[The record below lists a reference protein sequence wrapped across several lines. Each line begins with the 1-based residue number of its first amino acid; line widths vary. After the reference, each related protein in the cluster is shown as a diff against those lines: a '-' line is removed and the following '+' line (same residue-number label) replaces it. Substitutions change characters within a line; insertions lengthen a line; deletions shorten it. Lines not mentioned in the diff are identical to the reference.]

1 MDKRLDD
8 LLSPISQP
16 DTFTN
21 DNRTLHNWSQ
31 QCFLFNYLLMW
42 GLPPNF
48 LISEKLTFSFSDP
61 ILLVVAPTYL
71 KHPDFAESDFLDH
84 LIILALQELF
94 DGHQL
99 TGLFVATLEHHP
111 IAALPHQTQV
121 LILLHRT

>member
-1 MDKRLDD
+1 MAELCPLQD
-8 LLSPISQP
+8 LPQDSADCVFVQTIGTLLQLVQNCVVHKLKDQVQP
-16 DTFTN
+16 
-21 DNRTLHNWSQ
+21 L
-31 QCFLFNYLLMW
+31 
-42 GLPPNF
+42 LPPEHLNQ
-48 LISEKLTFSFSDP
+48 IHQ
-61 ILLVVAPTYL
+61 VVVPQLL